1 MEIILGKYGELA
13 LKGLNKNAFE
23 APMIKTIRKR
33 LRRFGDFHVYSSLST
48 VYVEPLTDS
57 CDIDRAYD
65 EFKRIFGLSAVGRAA
80 ICEKDLDEIS
90 RCAVSYLG
98 SQLANAKTFK
108 VKSKRADKKFP
119 MTSMELSAEVGA
131 YILDNYP
138 HLTVD
143 VENPELEVICEVRDS
158 VAVVHATQDRGAGG
172 IPNGTGGRVA
182 CMLSGGID
190 SPVAAWMMARRGCE
204 IVGVHFMSP
213 PYTGEGALYKVERL
227 AGKVARWS
235 NRFPLY
241 EVPFTDCQV
250 MIRDNA
256 PEDLFTVL
264 MRRSMLRITQMLA
277 EKEECGAVVTGES
290 LGQVASQ
297 TLKAIQCTDDVAHM
311 PVFRPL
317 IGTDKI
323 EITALARR
331 IDTFDISI
339 EPYEDCCTI
348 FTPKHPR
355 TRPSLD
361 LVIQAEKEMP
371 DLQTLEEEAFK
382 ASRFKMFRFDDEVSL

>member
-33 LRRFGDFHVYSSLST
+33 LHRFGDFHVYSSQST

-80 ICEKDLDEIS
+80 ICEKDLDAIS

-190 SPVAAWMMARRGCE
+190 SPVAAWMMASKG
-204 IVGVHFMSP
+204 P
-213 PYTGEGALYKVERL
+213 
-227 AGKVARWS
+227 AGKA
-235 NRFPLY
+235 
-241 EVPFTDCQV
+241 
-250 MIRDNA
+250 
-256 PEDLFTVL
+256 
-264 MRRSMLRITQMLA
+264 
-277 EKEECGAVVTGES
+277 K
-290 LGQVASQ
+290 
-297 TLKAIQCTDDVAHM
+297 
-311 PVFRPL
+311 FRTSPA
-317 IGTDKI
+317 TN
-323 EITALARR
+323 
-331 IDTFDISI
+331 DT
-339 EPYEDCCTI
+339 PG
-348 FTPKHPR
+348 
-355 TRPSLD
+355 
-361 LVIQAEKEMP
+361 
-371 DLQTLEEEAFK
+371 
-382 ASRFKMFRFDDEVSL
+382 

>member
-1 MEIILGKYGELA
+1 
-13 LKGLNKNAFE
+13 
-23 APMIKTIRKR
+23 
-33 LRRFGDFHVYSSLST
+33 
-48 VYVEPLTDS
+48 
-57 CDIDRAYD
+57 
-65 EFKRIFGLSAVGRAA
+65 
-80 ICEKDLDEIS
+80 
-90 RCAVSYLG
+90 
-98 SQLANAKTFK
+98 
-108 VKSKRADKKFP
+108 
-119 MTSMELSAEVGA
+119 
-131 YILDNYP
+131 
-138 HLTVD
+138 
-143 VENPELEVICEVRDS
+143 
-158 VAVVHATQDRGAGG
+158 
-172 IPNGTGGRVA
+172 
-182 CMLSGGID
+182 
-190 SPVAAWMMARRGCE
+190 
-204 IVGVHFMSP
+204 
-213 PYTGEGALYKVERL
+213 
-227 AGKVARWS
+227 
-235 NRFPLY
+235 
-241 EVPFTDCQV
+241 

-311 PVFRPL
+311 PVCRPL